1 MMNPIVEEARKAG
14 QAYID
19 SFKGDRKAMIA
30 DLNRRSE
37 QAGRK
42 LVSRPP
48 RRVKRAA
55 VHAK

>member
-1 MMNPIVEEARKAG
+1 MIDPIVEEARKAG

-37 QAGRK
+37 KAGRK

-48 RRVKRAA
+48 RRVKRVA
-55 VHAK
+55 VNAK